1 MSQAENI
8 ETTGRMPRSLIWAML
23 VICVS
28 PFLLNL
34 VGVDFG
40 SSKPGFP
47 WADVSTMASHEK
59 IDAMFYTLSGSFT
72 HTLLEWTAFVTA
84 IFTLFLAFLH
94 FSIKRD
100 IATPIIGVAL
110 FCAGVMDA
118 FHTLAAD
125 RLIESV
131 ADNRNLIPFTWAIS
145 RIFNALILIIGVSIF
160 MAKGIRTLK
169 GDLRFVLGISGV
181 FLVLA
186 YTIISYCANS
196 ASLPQTMYPD
206 SFITR
211 PYDVVPLVLFAI
223 AGLTLFRWFYKQQP
237 GIFTHALLLAMVPE
251 VVVEL
256 HMAFGS
262 TALFDN
268 HFNIAHFIKI
278 LAYLV
283 PFLGLAL
290 DYRWTY
296 QKLEREM
303 ANREK
308 AEEERA
314 VLHKQ
319 LVDTSPRVG
328 RADVATGVLHNV
340 GNVLNSVNVAAGV
353 VADTVRRSSVDK
365 ISRTAGMIQ
374 EHLHDVGNYLTQ
386 DPKGQQIPEYLNKL
400 GKQLTQD
407 QELVLGELKEL
418 VKNIEHIKEIISVQ
432 QTVAKSSSMAEP
444 VVLEELFQQAL
455 SVNQTSLDKF
465 QVKVTKDYMTIPEI
479 IVDKHQ
485 VLQVLVNL
493 ISNAKH
499 AMKNVSDRPRVLTVR
514 IMEFEEKDQEWVK
527 LEVSDTGEGISPE
540 NMKRMFTQGFT
551 TKKDGHGF
559 GLHSGSLSAKLM
571 GGSLTV
577 HSDGEHQGATFTLT
591 LPTKRSEVGVG

>member
-1 MSQAENI
+1 
-8 ETTGRMPRSLIWAML
+8 LIWAML

-47 WADVSTMASHEK
+47 WADVPTMASHEK
-59 IDAMFYTLSGSFT
+59 IDAMFHTLSGSFT
-72 HTLLEWTAFVTA
+72 HTLLEWTAFLTA

-100 IATPIIGVAL
+100 ITTPIIGVAL

-303 ANREK
+303 ANQEK
-308 AEEERA
+308 AEEEQA
-314 VLHKQ
+314 VLHNQ
-319 LVDTSPRVG
+319 LVDTSRRVG

-407 QELVLGELKEL
+407 QEVVLGELKEL

-465 QVKVTKDYMTIPEI
+465 QVKITKDYMTIPEI

-499 AMKNVSDRPRVLTVR
+499 AMKNVSDRSRVLTVR

-577 HSDGEHQGATFTLT
+577 HSDGEHQGATFTLM
-591 LPTKRSEVGVG
+591 LPAKRSEVGVG

>member
-47 WADVSTMASHEK
+47 WADVPTMASHEK

-72 HTLLEWTAFVTA
+72 HTLLEWTAFLTA

-186 YTIISYCANS
+186 YTIIDYCANS

-303 ANREK
+303 ANQEK
-308 AEEERA
+308 AEEEQA
-314 VLHKQ
+314 VLHNQ
-319 LVDTSPRVG
+319 LVDTSRRVG

-407 QELVLGELKEL
+407 QEVVLGELKEL

-444 VVLEELFQQAL
+444 VVLEELIQQAL

-465 QVKVTKDYMTIPEI
+465 QVKITKDYMTIPEI

-493 ISNAKH
+493 IGNA
-499 AMKNVSDRPRVLTVR
+499 
-514 IMEFEEKDQEWVK
+514 
-527 LEVSDTGEGISPE
+527 
-540 NMKRMFTQGFT
+540 
-551 TKKDGHGF
+551 
-559 GLHSGSLSAKLM
+559 
-571 GGSLTV
+571 
-577 HSDGEHQGATFTLT
+577 
-591 LPTKRSEVGVG
+591 